1 MYCKYCG
8 KEIANDSKFCC
19 HCGMQVNE
27 LAKSSDIQ
35 LNTEKE
41 QLSPAV
47 SIEDKKT
54 IIGFDGKTELLY
66 IKEKEMP
73 DSLSVVS
80 TMLVIKPS
88 K

>member
-1 MYCKYCG
+1 MFISFGC
-8 KEIANDSKFCC
+8 
-19 HCGMQVNE
+19 
-27 LAKSSDIQ
+27 L
-35 LNTEKE
+35 
-41 QLSPAV
+41 
-47 SIEDKKT
+47 EDKKT